1 MTAGLLTICSLNLL
15 KFSLV
20 VPETG
25 VISSALP
32 RSCQDCLPCAVL
44 DPGLAP
50 DVTLTAIPLSANIS
64 KNSCISPTS
73 VPGVL
78 NTC

>member
-1 MTAGLLTICSLNLL
+1 MTAGLFTICSLNLL
-15 KFSLV
+15 KSSLV
-20 VPETG
+20 VPDTG
-25 VISSALP
+25 VISRARP
-32 RSCQDCLPCAVL
+32 RLCHDCLPCAVL

-50 DVTLTAIPLSANIS
+50 DVILTAIPLSANIS

-73 VPGVL
+73 IPGVL